1 MPDFAVILPA
11 GGASTRFGGARSKL
25 LVPLAGLPVIGHS
38 LRAFLGRAD
47 VAAVVIPARE
57 GSAGE
62 SPGEALR
69 AVPALQSLL
78 ADARVH
84 FCDGGATR
92 AHSVW
97 NGRRATPT
105 GVEWVAVHDAA
116 RPLVS
121 REVIDQTLAA
131 A

>member
-11 GGASTRFGGARSKL
+11 GGGSTRFGGARSKL
-25 LVPLAGLPVIGHS
+25 LEPLAGVPVIGHS
-38 LRAFLGRAD
+38 LRTFLGRGGGAGGG
-47 VAAVVIPARE
+47 VPARA
-57 GSAGE
+57 GGAGE

-84 FCDGGATR
+84 FCDGGTTR

-97 NGRRATPT
+97 NG
-105 GVEWVAVHDAA
+105 
-116 RPLVS
+116 L
-121 REVIDQTLAA
+121 
-131 A
+131 